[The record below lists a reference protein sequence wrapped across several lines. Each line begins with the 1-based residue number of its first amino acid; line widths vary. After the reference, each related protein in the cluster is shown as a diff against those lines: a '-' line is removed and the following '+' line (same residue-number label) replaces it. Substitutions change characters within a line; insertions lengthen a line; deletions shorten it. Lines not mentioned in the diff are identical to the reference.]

1 MNQLVTICFETE
13 ERAFEFRAKLIELQ
27 REYLLEMVDVVIV
40 SKNADGKVQ
49 LHQAANLTAVG
60 AVNGAFWGSLIGLLF
75 MSPLLGAAVGAG
87 AGALSGSTTDV
98 GINDDFMKQLGETLV
113 DGTAAVFVLIRRSVP
128 DKLLTELQGFGG
140 TVLKTSLS
148 VENEEQLRKAL
159 AG

>member
-27 REYLLEMVDVVIV
+27 REYLLEMEDVVIV